1 MIRSLVLVLALGC
14 AFAATEARAQKAL
27 PTCSSL
33 VPELKRSPMTL
44 RNGLPLQTVD
54 AIVEDISST
63 PDARICTGNARYVD
77 GVRHFSFSARWKDVK
92 QSAYTVEGHEAVTY
106 EEASRAR
113 SLRVRTHPKGADG
126 TFAVRSYVP
135 FCTDA
140 EFIRIATNELRLGIS
155 FRTLF
160 YREPT
165 YRIVSISSNGYG
177 SGILANC
184 IATVGDGEQQ
194 GAVFFGTDWVAGET
208 ERRFQFYILE
218 TGPEGWKLKNRLWEI
233 GTE

>member
-1 MIRSLVLVLALGC
+1 MIRFLFLVLALGFVC
-14 AFAATEARAQKAL
+14 AATAAHAQKTL
-27 PTCSSL
+27 PTCSGL
-33 VPELKRSPMTL
+33 VADLKRSPLTV
-44 RNGLPLQTVD
+44 RNGLPLQTID
-54 AIVEDISST
+54 AIVEDATST
-63 PDARICTGNARYVD
+63 PDARLCTGNARYVD
-77 GVRHFSFSARWKDVK
+77 GARHFSFSARWRDVK
-92 QSAYTVEGHEAVTY
+92 QSAYTVEGHESVTY
-106 EEASRAR
+106 EEAARAR

-155 FRTLF
+155 FRSLF

-194 GAVFFGTDWVAGET
+194 GAIFLGTDWVSGEA

-218 TGPEGWKLKNRLWEI
+218 TGPDGWKLKNRLWET